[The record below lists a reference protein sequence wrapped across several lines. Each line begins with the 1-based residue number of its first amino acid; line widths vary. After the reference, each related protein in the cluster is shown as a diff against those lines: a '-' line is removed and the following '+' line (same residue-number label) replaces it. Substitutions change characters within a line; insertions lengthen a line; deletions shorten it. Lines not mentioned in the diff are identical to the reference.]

1 MSKVIIGN
9 IDLVQLEQTV
19 FGLTSGD
26 YIGPTGPQGATGAQG
41 PQGIQG
47 PTGSQGIQGP
57 TGSQGIQGNTG
68 ATGAQGIQGIQGI
81 QGPTGSQ
88 GIQGN
93 TGATGAQ
100 GIQGI
105 QGPTGATGSSATE
118 NKAFVT
124 LTGTTPNWTYSIS
137 YNAYL
142 ELGASNATLSINGAT
157 NGDYGLLRIKQT
169 QGPTASFLTLPANSV
184 EPFGTYSFT
193 SGTNSID
200 IYTFYFDGT
209 NYYWNFSK
217 DFR

>member
-1 MSKVIIGN
+1 MLFILKLSM
-9 IDLVQLEQTV
+9 
-19 FGLTSGD
+19 GLNLSLNLNLNN
-26 YIGPTGPQGATGAQG
+26 YISLLYCPP
-41 PQGIQG
+41 
-47 PTGSQGIQGP
+47 
-57 TGSQGIQGNTG
+57 
-68 ATGAQGIQGIQGI
+68 
-81 QGPTGSQ
+81 
-88 GIQGN
+88 
-93 TGATGAQ
+93 
-100 GIQGI
+100 
-105 QGPTGATGSSATE
+105 TE

-209 NYYWNFSK
+209 NDYIRVFVSRNCSFNY
-217 DFR
+217 